1 MTTIAHMKLWLKQ
14 DADMNAVREIV
25 AAYKGAKLDDDNY
38 IVYYNTEPRKVNQL
52 IGELHT
58 FKYGVEITNEVF

>member
-1 MTTIAHMKLWLKQ
+1 MTTIAHMKLWLRQ

-25 AAYKGAKLDDDNY
+25 AAYKGAKLDEDNY

-52 IGELHT
+52 IDELHT
-58 FKYGVEITNEVF
+58 FKYGIEITNEVF

>member
-25 AAYKGAKLDDDNY
+25 AAYEGAKLDDDNY

-52 IGELHT
+52 IDELHT

>member
-1 MTTIAHMKLWLKQ
+1 MTIAHMKLWLRQ

-25 AAYKGAKLDDDNY
+25 AAYEGAKLDDDNY

-52 IGELHT
+52 IDELHT